1 MLHLVF
7 VRTSQVEV
15 GYLVETYEVYSAK
28 QPSEQ
33 PYYAFG
39 VSDGVVDAF
48 EDNVFERQPPLV
60 CEVVPVQ
67 QCYHLFYVVGVLHRH
82 HLCTFV
88 GKRIVQRYSQMA
100 LCVVE
105 KCLDTFP

>member
-7 VRTSQVEV
+7 VRASQVEV
-15 GYLVETYEVYSAK
+15 VYIVETYEVYSAK

-48 EDNVFERQPPLV
+48 EDNVFERQSPLV

-67 QCYHLFYVVGVLHRH
+67 QCYHLVYVVGVLNGSLRV
-82 HLCTFV
+82 TFV
-88 GKRIVQRYSQMA
+88 GARRV
-100 LCVVE
+100 
-105 KCLDTFP
+105 PG